1 LTTPKAGGR
10 RESGDGF
17 QPRFAQRSGYR
28 RGEKAKNRLYFL
40 RLNLKRFTAFM
51 LTRFAILPLF
61 LALGLAGCK
70 KAATAVAKDTTDQTK
85 TAAASATPA
94 PASSAAAAATPSAP
108 PVIKK
113 PVVDQNAQVVVF
125 GYHRFVNNVRR
136 PDTEITP
143 AAFEAQMQELK
154 NKNIS
159 VIPMQDFLAWRRGE
173 KAIPPKSAI
182 ITFDDGWKSQ
192 YEVGWPILKK
202 FNYPVTLFI
211 YTEGIKPGHF
221 SGGESMSWEQLAEL
235 RDAGADIQ
243 GHTATHSD
251 LRKPYDKVAKKKL
264 NPQEYEEWLQKEIV
278 GSKQMIEQ
286 KLGVKVNCFA
296 VPYGFHNDHIR
307 DVVAKAGYEALFT
320 VYGQPI
326 TMHTPLNSVGRYL
339 MEANKPKTFT
349 DAVAAIA
356 TTAVGPSVAEVA
368 PSNLQTQPADG
379 ETIKNA
385 LPLIKANIAS
395 LGVIDPGTVEMRV
408 SGLGKVDASFDPKST
423 TVAYQ
428 VTQRLKDKTCTV
440 IVSAKSGGK
449 KVETHWTFNIDDGGT
464 SAAPPAPAPSA
475 APARTPAAA
484 TPTAAPKKKKK

>member
-1 LTTPKAGGR
+1 
-10 RESGDGF
+10 
-17 QPRFAQRSGYR
+17 
-28 RGEKAKNRLYFL
+28 
-40 RLNLKRFTAFM
+40 M
-51 LTRFAILPLF
+51 LTRLALLPLL
-61 LALGLAGCK
+61 LAFSFSACK
-70 KAATAVAKDTTDQTK
+70 KPATAANSTTGPNQAPTNAAT
-85 TAAASATPA
+85 PG
-94 PASSAAAAATPSAP
+94 PSSSAAAATPSAP
-108 PVIKK
+108 PVITK
-113 PVVDQNAQVVVF
+113 PAVDQNAQVVIF
-125 GYHRFVNNVRR
+125 GYHRFVNNVKR

-154 NKNIS
+154 NKGIA
-159 VIPMQDFLAWRRGE
+159 VIPMQDLLAWRRGE
-173 KAIPPKSAI
+173 KAIPPKSAVL
-182 ITFDDGWKSQ
+182 TFDDGWKSQ
-192 YEVGWPILKK
+192 YEVAWPILKK

-221 SGGESMSWEQLAEL
+221 SGGESMSWEQLAEM
-235 RDAGADIQ
+235 RDAGIDIQ

-296 VPYGFHNDHIR
+296 VPYGFHNAHIEE
-307 DVVAKAGYEALFT
+307 VVTKAGYEALFT

-326 TMHTPLNSVGRYL
+326 TMHTPLNSIGRYL

-395 LGVIDPGTVEMRV
+395 LGAIDPGSVEMRV

-449 KVETHWTFNIDDGGT
+449 KVETHWTFNIDDGGPST
-464 SAAPPAPAPSA
+464 APPAPIPSVAPS
-475 APARTPAAA
+475 TPA
-484 TPTAAPKKKKK
+484 PTAPPAVKPKKKKK

>member
-1 LTTPKAGGR
+1 
-10 RESGDGF
+10 
-17 QPRFAQRSGYR
+17 
-28 RGEKAKNRLYFL
+28 
-40 RLNLKRFTAFM
+40 M
-51 LTRFAILPLF
+51 LTRFAFLPLF
-61 LALGLAGCK
+61 LALGLASCK
-70 KAATAVAKDTTDQTK
+70 KPATAAANNTADQTK
-85 TAAASATPA
+85 AAGASATPG
-94 PASSAAAAATPSAP
+94 ASSSPAAATPSAP
-108 PVIKK
+108 PVISK
-113 PVVDQNAQVVVF
+113 PVVDQNAQVVIF
-125 GYHRFVNNVRR
+125 GYHRFVNNVKR

-173 KAIPPKSAI
+173 KAIPSKSAI
-182 ITFDDGWKSQ
+182 LTFDDGWKSQ
-192 YEVGWPILKK
+192 YEVAWPILKK

-221 SGGESMSWEQLAEL
+221 SGGESMSWEMLAEM
-235 RDAGADIQ
+235 RDAGIDIQ

-264 NPQEYEEWLQKEIV
+264 SPEEYEQWLDKEIA

-296 VPYGFHNDHIR
+296 VPYGFHNAHIEE
-307 DVVAKAGYEALFT
+307 VVMKAGYEALFT

-349 DAVAAIA
+349 DAVTSIA

-385 LPLIKANIAS
+385 LPLIKANITS
-395 LGVIDPGTVEMRV
+395 LGAIDPGSVEMRV

-449 KVETHWTFNIDDGGT
+449 KVETHWTFNIDDGGASAKPPAPMPSVAPT
-464 SAAPPAPAPSA
+464 SAPTVAPPAAK
-475 APARTPAAA
+475 
-484 TPTAAPKKKKK
+484 PKKKRK

>member
-1 LTTPKAGGR
+1 
-10 RESGDGF
+10 
-17 QPRFAQRSGYR
+17 
-28 RGEKAKNRLYFL
+28 
-40 RLNLKRFTAFM
+40 M
-51 LTRFAILPLF
+51 LTRSAILSLV
-61 LALGLAGCK
+61 LAISLVGCK
-70 KAATAVAKDTTDQTK
+70 KSTTIAANAPDKSQSPTS
-85 TAAASATPA
+85 ASSPGA
-94 PASSAAAAATPSAP
+94 SAAAAGSATPSAA
-108 PVIKK
+108 PVISK
-113 PVVDQNAQVVVF
+113 PAVDQNAEVVIF

-143 AAFEAQMQELK
+143 AAFEQQMQELK

-173 KAIPPKSAI
+173 KAIPSKSAI

-192 YEVGWPILKK
+192 YEVAWPILKK

-211 YTEGIKPGHF
+211 YTEGIRPGHF
-221 SGGESMSWEQLAEL
+221 SGGESMSWEMLAEM
-235 RDAGADIQ
+235 RDAGVDIQ

-251 LRKPYDKVAKKKL
+251 LRKPYDKVAKKRL
-264 NPQEYEEWLQKEIV
+264 NPEEYEEWLQNEIA

-296 VPYGFHNDHIR
+296 VPYGFHNSHIEE
-307 DVVAKAGYEALFT
+307 VVMKAGYEALFT

-326 TMHTPLNSVGRYL
+326 TTHTPLNSVGRYL

-395 LGVIDPGTVEMRV
+395 LGAIDPGSVEMRV

-428 VTQRLKDKTCTV
+428 VTQRLKDKNCTV

-449 KVETHWTFNIDDGGT
+449 KVETHWTFNIDEGT
-464 SAAPPAPAPSA
+464 SAASPAPASSIAPTVAPA
-475 APARTPAAA
+475 APPAAESA
-484 TPTAAPKKKKK
+484 TAAPKKKKKH

>member
-1 LTTPKAGGR
+1 MP
-10 RESGDGF
+10 
-17 QPRFAQRSGYR
+17 
-28 RGEKAKNRLYFL
+28 
-40 RLNLKRFTAFM
+40 
-51 LTRFAILPLF
+51 TRFAFLSLCF
-61 LALGLAGCK
+61 ALALTACK
-70 KAATAVAKDTTDQTK
+70 KAPSADKTTDQGQANASASATASPSGSAR
-85 TAAASATPA
+85 AAASPT
-94 PASSAAAAATPSAP
+94 AP
-108 PVIKK
+108 PTISK
-113 PVVDQNAQVVVF
+113 PAVDQNAQVVIF
-125 GYHRFVNNVRR
+125 GYHRFVPNVRR

-143 AAFEAQMQELK
+143 QLFEQQMQELK
-154 NKNIS
+154 NKSIS

-192 YEVGWPILKK
+192 YDVAWPILKK

-221 SGGESMSWEQLAEL
+221 SGGESMSWEQLAEM
-235 RDAGADIQ
+235 RDGGVDIQ

-264 NPQEYEEWLQKEIV
+264 NPQEYEEWLDKELL

-296 VPYGFHNDHIR
+296 VPYGFHNDHVR
-307 DVVAKAGYEALFT
+307 DVTLKAGYEALFT

-339 MEANKPKTFT
+339 MENNKPKTFT

-356 TTAVGPSVAEVA
+356 ATAAGPAVAEV
-368 PSNLQTQPADG
+368 SSSGLQTQPAEG

-385 LPLIKANIAS
+385 LPLIKANISS
-395 LGVIDPGTVEMRV
+395 LGAIDPGTVEMRV
-408 SGLGKVDASFDPKST
+408 SGLGKVDASFDPKSS

-428 VTQRLKDKTCTV
+428 VTQRLKDKNCTV

-449 KVETHWTFNIDDGGT
+449 KVETHWTFNIDDAGT
-464 SAAPPAPAPSA
+464 GAAPAPSA
-475 APARTPAAA
+475 APSASPAGGASSTPAPA
-484 TPTAAPKKKKK
+484 KKK

>member
-1 LTTPKAGGR
+1 MLI
-10 RESGDGF
+10 
-17 QPRFAQRSGYR
+17 RFV
-28 RGEKAKNRLYFL
+28 
-40 RLNLKRFTAFM
+40 
-51 LTRFAILPLF
+51 ILPLVF
-61 LALGLAGCK
+61 VLVLTGCK
-70 KAATAVAKDTTDQTK
+70 KSATVAKDAADQSK
-85 TAAASATPA
+85 SAAASATPG
-94 PASSAAAAATPSAP
+94 PSSAATAATQSAA
-108 PVIKK
+108 PVITK
-113 PVVDQNAQVVVF
+113 PAIDQNAQVVIL
-125 GYHRFVNNVRR
+125 GYHRFVNNVKR

-154 NKNIS
+154 NKGIA
-159 VIPMQDFLAWRRGE
+159 VIPMQDLLAWRRGE
-173 KAIPPKSAI
+173 KAIPAKSAV

-192 YEVGWPILKK
+192 YEVAWPILKK

-221 SGGESMSWEQLAEL
+221 SGGESMSWEQLAEM
-235 RDAGADIQ
+235 RDAGIDIQ

-264 NPQEYEEWLQKEIV
+264 NPEEYEQWLNNEV
-278 GSKQMIEQ
+278 AGSKQMIEQ

-307 DVVAKAGYEALFT
+307 DVAMKAGYEALFT

-326 TMHTPLNSVGRYL
+326 TMHTPLSSVGRYL
-339 MEANKPKTFT
+339 MEANKPKVFT

-395 LGVIDPGTVEMRV
+395 LGAIDPGSVEMRV

-440 IVSAKSGGK
+440 IVSAKSAGK
-449 KVETHWTFNIDDGGT
+449 KVETHWTFNINEGGT
-464 SAAPPAPAPSA
+464 NAAPPAPLPSVAPSTPPPA
-475 APARTPAAA
+475 APPAAK
-484 TPTAAPKKKKK
+484 PKKKKK

>member
-1 LTTPKAGGR
+1 
-10 RESGDGF
+10 
-17 QPRFAQRSGYR
+17 
-28 RGEKAKNRLYFL
+28 
-40 RLNLKRFTAFM
+40 M
-51 LTRFAILPLF
+51 LTRFAFLPLF
-61 LALGLAGCK
+61 LALGLASCK
-70 KAATAVAKDTTDQTK
+70 KASTAVAKNTTDQTQ
-85 TAAASATPA
+85 TSAASATPN
-94 PASSAAAAATPSAP
+94 PSNSTAAATPSAP
-108 PVIKK
+108 PVITR
-113 PVVDQNAQVVVF
+113 PAIDQNAQVVIF
-125 GYHRFVNNVRR
+125 GYHRLVNNVKR

-143 AAFEAQMQELK
+143 AAFVAQMQELK
-154 NKNIS
+154 NKGIA
-159 VIPMQDFLAWRRGE
+159 VIPMQDLLAWRRGE
-173 KAIPPKSAI
+173 KAIPVKSAI
-182 ITFDDGWKSQ
+182 LTFDDGWKSQ
-192 YEVGWPILKK
+192 YEVAWPILKK

-221 SGGESMSWEQLAEL
+221 SGGESMSWEQLAEM
-235 RDAGADIQ
+235 RDAGIDIQ

-264 NPQEYEEWLQKEIV
+264 NPQEYEEWLQKEVV

-296 VPYGFHNDHIR
+296 VPYGFHNAHIEE
-307 DVVAKAGYEALFT
+307 VVMKAGYEALFT

-379 ETIKNA
+379 ETIKNP

-395 LGVIDPGTVEMRV
+395 LGAIDPGSVEMRV
-408 SGLGKVDASFDPKST
+408 SGLGKVDASFDPKSM

-428 VTQRLKDKTCTV
+428 VTQRLRDKTCTV

-449 KVETHWTFNIDDGGT
+449 KVETHWTFNIDDGGA
-464 SAAPPAPAPSA
+464 SAAPPAPMPSIAPTSA
-475 APARTPAAA
+475 PTVAPPAAK
-484 TPTAAPKKKKK
+484 PKKKKK

>member
-1 LTTPKAGGR
+1 
-10 RESGDGF
+10 
-17 QPRFAQRSGYR
+17 
-28 RGEKAKNRLYFL
+28 
-40 RLNLKRFTAFM
+40 M
-51 LTRFAILPLF
+51 LTRFAILSLF
-61 LALGLAGCK
+61 LALGLASCK
-70 KAATAVAKDTTDQTK
+70 KPATAVAKNSTDQTPAA
-85 TAAASATPA
+85 AAASATPGG
-94 PASSAAAAATPSAP
+94 SNSTAAAATPSAA
-108 PVIKK
+108 PVISK
-113 PVVDQNAQVVVF
+113 PAVDQNAQVVIF
-125 GYHRFVNNVRR
+125 GYHRFVNAVKR

-173 KAIPPKSAI
+173 KAIPAKSAI

-192 YEVGWPILKK
+192 YEVAWPILKK

-221 SGGESMSWEQLAEL
+221 SGGESMSWEMLAEM

-264 NPQEYEEWLQKEIV
+264 SPEEYEQWLDKEIN

-307 DVVAKAGYEALFT
+307 DVAMKSGYEALFT

-326 TMHTPLNSVGRYL
+326 SMHTPLNSVGRYL

-368 PSNLQTQPADG
+368 PSNMQTQPADG

-395 LGVIDPGTVEMRV
+395 LGAIDPGSVEMRV

-428 VTQRLKDKTCTV
+428 VTQRLKDKSCTV

-449 KVETHWTFNIDDGGT
+449 KVETHWTFNIDAGET
-464 SAAPPAPAPSA
+464 TAAPPAPAASVAPTSA
-475 APARTPAAA
+475 PTVAPAAA
-484 TPTAAPKKKKK
+484 VKPTKKKKK

>member
-1 LTTPKAGGR
+1 
-10 RESGDGF
+10 
-17 QPRFAQRSGYR
+17 
-28 RGEKAKNRLYFL
+28 
-40 RLNLKRFTAFM
+40 
-51 LTRFAILPLF
+51 
-61 LALGLAGCK
+61 LALGLTACK
-70 KAATAVAKDTTDQTK
+70 K
-85 TAAASATPA
+85 P
-94 PASSAAAAATPSAP
+94 AAAANNNTAQNQTAATSTTPGPSVAAAP
-108 PVIKK
+108 SVAPVITK
-113 PVVDQNAQVVVF
+113 PAVDQNAQVVIF
-125 GYHRFVNNVRR
+125 GYHRFVNSVRR

-143 AAFEAQMQELK
+143 QAFEAQMQELK
-154 NKNIS
+154 NKGIS

-173 KAIPPKSAI
+173 KAIPAKSAI
-182 ITFDDGWKSQ
+182 LTFDDGWKSQ
-192 YEVGWPILKK
+192 HEVAWPILKK

-211 YTEGIKPGHF
+211 YTEGIRPGHF
-221 SGGESMSWEQLAEL
+221 SGGESMSWDQLAEM
-235 RDAGADIQ
+235 RDAGVDIQ

-264 NPQEYEEWLQKEIV
+264 NPAEYEEWLQKEIV

-307 DVVAKAGYEALFT
+307 DVVMKAGYEAVFT

-339 MEANKPKTFT
+339 MEANKPKTFS

-356 TTAVGPSVAEVA
+356 TTASGPAVAEVA
-368 PSNLQTQPADG
+368 ASNLQTQPADG
-379 ETIKNA
+379 ETIKNP

-395 LGVIDPGTVEMRV
+395 LGAIDPGSAPEMRV
-408 SGLGKVDASFDPKST
+408 SGLGKVDSSFDPKTS

-449 KVETHWTFNIDDGGT
+449 KVETHWTFNIDDGT
-464 SAAPPAPAPSA
+464 AAAPAPSA
-475 APARTPAAA
+475 APASTPPPAAPPA
-484 TPTAAPKKKKK
+484 SVPKKKKRK

>member
-1 LTTPKAGGR
+1 
-10 RESGDGF
+10 
-17 QPRFAQRSGYR
+17 
-28 RGEKAKNRLYFL
+28 
-40 RLNLKRFTAFM
+40 M
-51 LTRFAILPLF
+51 LTRFAILPLLF
-61 LALGLAGCK
+61 VLVLAGCK
-70 KAATAVAKDTTDQTK
+70 KSSVVAKDAADQSKTT
-85 TAAASATPA
+85 AASATPS
-94 PASSAAAAATPSAP
+94 PSSSGAAASPTAP
-108 PVIKK
+108 PTISK
-113 PVVDQNAQVVVF
+113 PAVDQNAQVVIF
-125 GYHRFVNNVRR
+125 GYHRFVNTVRR

-143 AAFEAQMQELK
+143 QLFEQQMQELK

-173 KAIPPKSAI
+173 KAIPSKSAI

-192 YEVGWPILKK
+192 YDVAWPILKK
-202 FNYPVTLFI
+202 FGYPVTLFI
-211 YTEGIKPGHF
+211 YTEGIRPGHF
-221 SGGESMSWEQLAEL
+221 SGGESMSWDMLAEL
-235 RDAGADIQ
+235 RDAGVDIQ

-264 NPQEYEEWLQKEIV
+264 SPEEYEQWLDKEIA

-307 DVVAKAGYEALFT
+307 EVAMKAGYEALFT

-339 MEANKPKTFT
+339 MENNKPKTFT

-356 TTAVGPSVAEVA
+356 TTAAGPAVAEVSS
-368 PSNLQTQPADG
+368 SNLQTQPAEG

-395 LGVIDPGTVEMRV
+395 LGTIDPGTVPEMRV
-408 SGLGKVDASFDPKST
+408 SGLGKVDASFDPKTS

-449 KVETHWTFNIDDGGT
+449 KVETHWTFNIDEAGT
-464 SAAPPAPAPSA
+464 GAAPPAPAPSV
-475 APARTPAAA
+475 APSTPPPAASPA
-484 TPTAAPKKKKK
+484 EKPKKKKR

>member
-1 LTTPKAGGR
+1 
-10 RESGDGF
+10 
-17 QPRFAQRSGYR
+17 
-28 RGEKAKNRLYFL
+28 
-40 RLNLKRFTAFM
+40 M
-51 LTRFAILPLF
+51 LTRFAILSLVF
-61 LALGLAGCK
+61 GLGLVGCK
-70 KAATAVAKDTTDQTK
+70 KAPAVSTTTSDQSK
-85 TAAASATPA
+85 NVAASATPS
-94 PASSAAAAATPSAP
+94 ASGTPMAAGTPSVA
-108 PVIKK
+108 PVISK
-113 PVVDQNAQVVVF
+113 PAIDQNAQVVIF
-125 GYHRFVNNVRR
+125 GYHRFVNTVKR

-143 AAFEAQMQELK
+143 AAFEAQMKELK
-154 NKNIS
+154 DKNIA

-173 KAIPPKSAI
+173 KAIPAKSAI

-192 YEVGWPILKK
+192 YEVAWPILKK

-221 SGGESMSWEQLAEL
+221 SGGESMSWEQLAEM
-235 RDAGADIQ
+235 RDAGVDIQ

-264 NPQEYEEWLQKEIV
+264 SPEEYEQWLDKEIN

-307 DVVAKAGYEALFT
+307 DVAMKSGYEALFT

-326 TMHTPLNSVGRYL
+326 TTHTPLSSVGRYL

-368 PSNLQTQPADG
+368 PSNLQTQPMDG
-379 ETIKNA
+379 ETIKTA

-395 LGVIDPGTVEMRV
+395 LGAIDPGTVEMRV

-428 VTQRLKDKTCTV
+428 VTQRLKDKNCTV

-449 KVETHWTFNIDDGGT
+449 KVETHWTFNINEGGT
-464 SAAPPAPAPSA
+464 NAAPPAPIPSVAPSTPPPA
-475 APARTPAAA
+475 APPAAK
-484 TPTAAPKKKKK
+484 PKKKKK

>member
-1 LTTPKAGGR
+1 
-10 RESGDGF
+10 
-17 QPRFAQRSGYR
+17 
-28 RGEKAKNRLYFL
+28 
-40 RLNLKRFTAFM
+40 M
-51 LTRFAILPLF
+51 VTRFAILSLVF
-61 LALGLAGCK
+61 ALGFAGCK
-70 KAATAVAKDTTDQTK
+70 KPAALSKNSSEQTQAV
-85 TAAASATPA
+85 ASATP
-94 PASSAAAAATPSAP
+94 SAAGAPSASP
-108 PVIKK
+108 SAAPVISK
-113 PVVDQNAQVVVF
+113 PAVDQNAQVVIF
-125 GYHRFVNNVRR
+125 GYHRFVNVVKR

-143 AAFEAQMQELK
+143 ALFEQQMTELK
-154 NKNIS
+154 NKGIA

-173 KAIPPKSAI
+173 KAIPAKSAI

-192 YEVGWPILKK
+192 YEVAWPILKK

-211 YTEGIKPGHF
+211 YTEGIRPGHF
-221 SGGESMSWEQLAEL
+221 SGGESMSWEMLAEM
-235 RDAGADIQ
+235 RDAGVDIQ
-243 GHTATHSD
+243 GHSATHSD
-251 LRKPYDKVAKKKL
+251 LRRPYDKIAKKKL
-264 NPQEYEEWLQKEIV
+264 NPEEYEQWLNKELV
-278 GSKQMIEQ
+278 GSKEMIEQ

-307 DVVAKAGYEALFT
+307 DICIKAGYEAMFT

-339 MEANKPKTFT
+339 MENNKPKTFT

-368 PSNLQTQPADG
+368 PSNLQTQPTDG

-395 LGVIDPGTVEMRV
+395 LGAIDPGSVEMRV

-423 TVAYQ
+423 TIAYQ

-449 KVETHWTFNIDDGGT
+449 KVETHWTFKIDEGGGST
-464 SAAPPAPAPSA
+464 AAPAPAPSA
-475 APARTPAAA
+475 AASTPP
-484 TPTAAPKKKKK
+484 PTAPPAEKPKKKK

>member
-1 LTTPKAGGR
+1 
-10 RESGDGF
+10 
-17 QPRFAQRSGYR
+17 
-28 RGEKAKNRLYFL
+28 
-40 RLNLKRFTAFM
+40 M
-51 LTRFAILPLF
+51 VTRFAIISLVF
-61 LALGLAGCK
+61 ALGLTGCK
-70 KAATAVAKDTTDQTK
+70 KPAAVSKSTSDQTQ
-85 TAAASATPA
+85 AAASATPN
-94 PASSAAAAATPSAP
+94 PGGSPSATPSVA
-108 PVIKK
+108 PVISK
-113 PVVDQNAQVVVF
+113 PAIDQNAQVVIF

-143 AAFEAQMQELK
+143 QLFEQQMTELK

-173 KAIPPKSAI
+173 KAIPAKSAI
-182 ITFDDGWKSQ
+182 LTFDDGWKSQ
-192 YEVGWPILKK
+192 YEVAWPILKK

-211 YTEGIKPGHF
+211 YTEGIRPGHF
-221 SGGESMSWEQLAEL
+221 SGGESMSWEMLAEM
-235 RDAGADIQ
+235 RDAGIDIQ
-243 GHTATHSD
+243 GHSATHSD
-251 LRKPYDKVAKKKL
+251 LRRPYDKIAKKKL
-264 NPQEYEEWLQKEIV
+264 SPEEYEQWLDKEIA

-307 DVVAKAGYEALFT
+307 DVCLKAGYEALFT

-339 MEANKPKTFT
+339 MENNKPKTFT

-368 PSNLQTQPADG
+368 PSNLQTQPGDG

-395 LGVIDPGTVEMRV
+395 LGAIDPGSVEMRV

-428 VTQRLKDKTCTV
+428 VTQRLKDKSVTV

-449 KVETHWTFNIDDGGT
+449 KVETHWTFKIDDGST
-464 SAAPPAPAPSA
+464 TPAPPSAPIPSVAPSTPP
-475 APARTPAAA
+475 PASPTPAH
-484 TPTAAPKKKKK
+484 KKKKK

>member
-1 LTTPKAGGR
+1 M
-10 RESGDGF
+10 F
-17 QPRFAQRSGYR
+17 
-28 RGEKAKNRLYFL
+28 
-40 RLNLKRFTAFM
+40 
-51 LTRFAILPLF
+51 TRFAIIPLVLTLSF
-61 LALGLAGCK
+61 AACK
-70 KAATAVAKDTTDQTK
+70 KPANAADNNSTPKTT
-85 TAAASATPA
+85 
-94 PASSAAAAATPSAP
+94 PASSTAPGATPKPVVVTPAATPVPAK
-108 PVIKK
+108 PVI
-113 PVVDQNAQVVVF
+113 DQNAQVVIF
-125 GYHRFVNNVRR
+125 GYHRFVNNVRH

-143 AAFEAQMQELK
+143 QAFEAQMQELK
-154 NKNIS
+154 NKGIA

-173 KAIPPKSAI
+173 KAIPAKSAVL
-182 ITFDDGWKSQ
+182 TFDDGWKSQ
-192 YEVGWPILKK
+192 HEVAWPILKK

-221 SGGESMSWEQLAEL
+221 SGGESMSWEQLAEM
-235 RDAGADIQ
+235 RDAGIDIQ

-251 LRKPYDKVAKKKL
+251 LRKPYDNVAKKKL

-286 KLGVKVNCFA
+286 KLGMKVRCFA
-296 VPYGFHNDHIR
+296 VHCGFHNDHIR
-307 DVVAKAGYEALFT
+307 DVAMQAGYEALFT

-326 TMHTPLNSVGRYL
+326 TMHTPLSSVGRYL
-339 MEANKPKTFT
+339 MEANKPKVFS

-356 TTAVGPSVAEVA
+356 TTAVGPSVSEVA

-395 LGVIDPGTVEMRV
+395 LGTIDPGSVEMRV

-449 KVETHWTFNIDDGGT
+449 KVETHWTFNINEGGT
-464 SAAPPAPAPSA
+464 NAAPPPAPIPSV
-475 APARTPAAA
+475 AA
-484 TPTAAPKKKKK
+484 TSAPTVAPTAAKPKKKKK

>member
-1 LTTPKAGGR
+1 
-10 RESGDGF
+10 
-17 QPRFAQRSGYR
+17 
-28 RGEKAKNRLYFL
+28 
-40 RLNLKRFTAFM
+40 M
-51 LTRFAILPLF
+51 VTRFAILSLVF
-61 LALGLAGCK
+61 ALGFTGCK
-70 KAATAVAKDTTDQTK
+70 KPGALNSKGPDQSQS
-85 TAAASATPA
+85 AASPSPGASA
-94 PASSAAAAATPSAP
+94 ASSASPSAA
-108 PVIKK
+108 PVISK
-113 PVVDQNAQVVVF
+113 PAVDQNAQVVIF
-125 GYHRFVNNVRR
+125 GYHRFVNTVKR

-143 AAFEAQMQELK
+143 QLFEQQMTELK

-173 KAIPPKSAI
+173 KAIPAKSAI

-192 YEVGWPILKK
+192 YEVAWPILKK

-221 SGGESMSWEQLAEL
+221 SGGESMSWEMLAEM
-235 RDAGADIQ
+235 RDAGVDIQ
-243 GHTATHSD
+243 GHSATHSD
-251 LRKPYDKVAKKKL
+251 LRRPYDKIAKKKL
-264 NPQEYEEWLQKEIV
+264 NPQEYEEWLNKELV
-278 GSKQMIEQ
+278 GSKEMIEQ

-307 DVVAKAGYEALFT
+307 DICLKAGYEAMFT

-339 MEANKPKTFT
+339 MENNKPKTFT

-368 PSNLQTQPADG
+368 PSNMQTQPADG

-385 LPLIKANIAS
+385 LPLIKANIAT
-395 LGVIDPGTVEMRV
+395 LGAIDPGSVEMRV

-449 KVETHWTFNIDDGGT
+449 KVETHWTFKIDEGGT
-464 SAAPPAPAPSA
+464 SAASPAPTASA
-475 APARTPAAA
+475 APSTPEPASPTPAQN
-484 TPTAAPKKKKK
+484 KKKK

>member
-1 LTTPKAGGR
+1 LFFLAFKLKAFT
-10 RESGDGF
+10 SF
-17 QPRFAQRSGYR
+17 MLIRFA
-28 RGEKAKNRLYFL
+28 F
-40 RLNLKRFTAFM
+40 F
-51 LTRFAILPLF
+51 PLVV
-61 LALGLAGCK
+61 ALGLSACK
-70 KAATAVAKDTTDQTK
+70 KPATAANNTSAQNQS
-85 TAAASATPA
+85 ASASTTPGSA
-94 PASSAAAAATPSAP
+94 NSSAAAAPSVA
-108 PVIKK
+108 PVITK
-113 PVVDQNAQVVVF
+113 PAIDQNAQVVIF
-125 GYHRFVNNVRR
+125 GYHRFVNSVRR

-143 AAFEAQMQELK
+143 QAFEAQMQELK

-173 KAIPPKSAI
+173 KAIPAKSAI
-182 ITFDDGWKSQ
+182 LTFDDGWKSQ
-192 YEVGWPILKK
+192 HEVAWPILKK

-211 YTEGIKPGHF
+211 YTEGIRPGHF
-221 SGGESMSWEQLAEL
+221 SGGESMSWDQLAEM
-235 RDAGADIQ
+235 RDAGVDIQ

-264 NPQEYEEWLQKEIV
+264 SPEEYEEWLQKEIA

-307 DVVAKAGYEALFT
+307 DVVMKAGYEAVFT

-356 TTAVGPSVAEVA
+356 TTASGPAVAEVSS
-368 PSNLQTQPADG
+368 SNLQTQPADG
-379 ETIKNA
+379 ETIKNP

-395 LGVIDPGTVEMRV
+395 LGTIDPGTMPEMRV
-408 SGLGKVDASFDPKST
+408 SGLGKVDSSFDPKTS

-440 IVSAKSGGK
+440 IVSAKSGGN
-449 KVETHWTFNIDDGGT
+449 KVETHWTFKIDDGT
-464 SAAPPAPAPSA
+464 AAPPTASAPP
-475 APARTPAAA
+475 PTPPP
-484 TPTAAPKKKKK
+484 PTAAPASVPKKKKRK

>member
-1 LTTPKAGGR
+1 MP
-10 RESGDGF
+10 
-17 QPRFAQRSGYR
+17 
-28 RGEKAKNRLYFL
+28 
-40 RLNLKRFTAFM
+40 
-51 LTRFAILPLF
+51 TRFALLSLCF
-61 LALGLAGCK
+61 ALGLTACK
-70 KAATAVAKDTTDQTK
+70 KAPDAVKTTDQSQANASTS
-85 TAAASATPA
+85 ASATPSGAA
-94 PASSAAAAATPSAP
+94 PAASPTAP
-108 PVIKK
+108 PTISK
-113 PVVDQNAQVVVF
+113 PAVDQNAQVVIF
-125 GYHRFVNNVRR
+125 GYHRFVPNVRR

-143 AAFEAQMQELK
+143 QLFEQQMQELK

-173 KAIPPKSAI
+173 KAIPLKSAI

-192 YEVGWPILKK
+192 YDVAWPILKK

-211 YTEGIKPGHF
+211 YTEGIRPGHF
-221 SGGESMSWEQLAEL
+221 SGGESMSWDMLAEM
-235 RDAGADIQ
+235 RDAGVDIQ
-243 GHTATHSD
+243 GHSATHSD

-264 NPQEYEEWLQKEIV
+264 NPEEYEEWLQKELV

-307 DVVAKAGYEALFT
+307 DICLKAGYEAMFT

-339 MEANKPKTFT
+339 MENNKPKTFT

-356 TTAVGPSVAEVA
+356 TTAAGPAVAEV
-368 PSNLQTQPADG
+368 SSSGLQTQPAEG

-395 LGVIDPGTVEMRV
+395 LGTIDPGSVEMRV
-408 SGLGKVDASFDPKST
+408 SGLGKVDASFDPKSS

-428 VTQRLKDKTCTV
+428 VTQRLKDKSCTV

-449 KVETHWTFNIDDGGT
+449 KVETHWTFNIDEAGSGAPPAA
-464 SAAPPAPAPSA
+464 SAAPSTAPSA
-475 APARTPAAA
+475 AASA
-484 TPTAAPKKKKK
+484 TAAPTKKK